1 MRRAGKVY
9 RQRPEG
15 LHNENISSRK
25 VIFLLLIC
33 IFAAAF
39 LIWLRLGGP
48 GIPCLFHLV
57 TGLDC
62 PGCGVTRMILA
73 VSRMDFKTA
82 MRANPFLFVTFPCP
96 ALLLTHYAHRWLKNG
111 KISKKAE
118 ACAALYCVG
127 LVLFGIFRNLI

>member
-1 MRRAGKVY
+1 MRTGRTY
-9 RQRPEG
+9 RQRPAG
-15 LHNENISSRK
+15 LHNENSGSRK
-25 VIFLLLIC
+25 IIFLLLIC
-33 IFAAAF
+33 VFASAG

-73 VSRMDFKTA
+73 VSRMDLGAA
-82 MRANPFLFVTFPCP
+82 MRANPFLFLTFPCP
-96 ALLLTHYAHRWLKNG
+96 LFLLAHSACRWVKNE
-111 KISKKAE
+111 KISKKTE

-127 LVLFGIFRNLI
+127 LVLFGIFRNLV